1 MNRAKNVLGG
11 ELQPCS
17 NNPLT
22 GFYRTGCCDTGA
34 EDLGLHVVCAQMTDE
49 FLQFSKSKGNDL
61 STPMPHFGFPG
72 LQDGDRWCLC
82 ASRWLEAQRGGCA
95 PPVILAAT
103 NEAVTAVVDKRMLMA
118 YALDLPERVPERIPE
133 REQEL

>member
-1 MNRAKNVLGG
+1 MKNARNVLGG

-17 NNPLT
+17 SNPLT

-34 EDLGLHVVCAQMTDE
+34 EDVGLHVVCAEMTDE
-49 FLQFSKSKGNDL
+49 FLRFSKSKGNDL

-72 LQDGDRWCLC
+72 LQAGDRWCLC
-82 ASRWLEAQRGGCA
+82 AARWLEAQRAGCA

-103 NEAVTAVVDKRMLMA
+103 NEAVTAIVDRRILMA
-118 YALDLPERVPERIPE
+118 YALDLPERETTS
-133 REQEL
+133 